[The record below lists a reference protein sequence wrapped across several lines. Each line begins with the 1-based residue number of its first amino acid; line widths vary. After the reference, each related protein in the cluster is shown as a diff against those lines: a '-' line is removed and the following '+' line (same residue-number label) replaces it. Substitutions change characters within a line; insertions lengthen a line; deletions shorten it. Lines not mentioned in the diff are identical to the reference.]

1 MTDKNKPRL
10 RAAADAFAVFPAE
23 TPFCKELF
31 VAYIILYEKPRKK
44 CYFFYGVLFLLNFF
58 YVKI

>member
-31 VAYIILYEKPRKK
+31 VEYIILYEKTRKK
-44 CYFFYGVLFLLNFF
+44 CYFFKGFCF
-58 YVKI
+58 Y